1 MTCAIELRCHTRYM
15 AYGPIAFGVRMEAD
29 AATHQAVNGLLDRAL
44 EVVLVR
50 RDAPGVRF
58 LTKTDP
64 GGLFLPDPVAPPPLP
79 GMSATAR
86 VIEEREF
93 DLLDHGRRHDGAATY
108 FAFACFAD
116 AISDARAIE
125 VVHGRTQLP
134 PGDAPPLAPLAPS
147 HAQALIALLPH
158 RPGLVARL
166 VARDGL
172 RLEGSVTCAPPANRF
187 GLPPPRTGF
196 VTVVAI
202 HRGPRGGV
210 SARSFQ
216 LASPFHDGWATDA
229 FSLPI
234 AELFPELTAPAQ
246 LLVFSGD
253 LAPARLDLPA

>member
-93 DLLDHGRRHDGAATY
+93 DLLDHGRRHDGAV
-108 FAFACFAD
+108 
-116 AISDARAIE
+116 R
-125 VVHGRTQLP
+125 GR
-134 PGDAPPLAPLAPS
+134 GRGA
-147 HAQALIALLPH
+147 
-158 RPGLVARL
+158 G
-166 VARDGL
+166 G
-172 RLEGSVTCAPPANRF
+172 GS
-187 GLPPPRTGF
+187 
-196 VTVVAI
+196 
-202 HRGPRGGV
+202 
-210 SARSFQ
+210 
-216 LASPFHDGWATDA
+216 
-229 FSLPI
+229 
-234 AELFPELTAPAQ
+234 AELH
-246 LLVFSGD
+246 GD
-253 LAPARLDLPA
+253 DAGRRRVRRRRM

>member
-15 AYGPIAFGVRMEAD
+15 AYGPIAFGVRMEGD

-116 AISDARAIE
+116 AISACAWDGASGASGGASPGGNCVRPCTTSIARASLIASAKQANATY
-125 VVHGRTQLP
+125 VAAPSCRRPWSSRSNSRSSITRAVALMPRSGGGATGSGRNSP
-134 PGDAPPLAPLAPS
+134 PGSVLV
-147 HAQALIALLPH
+147 
-158 RPGLVARL
+158 RNRTPG
-166 VARDGL
+166 
-172 RLEGSVTCAPPANRF
+172 
-187 GLPPPRTGF
+187 
-196 VTVVAI
+196 
-202 HRGPRGGV
+202 
-210 SARSFQ
+210 
-216 LASPFHDGWATDA
+216 AS
-229 FSLPI
+229 
-234 AELFPELTAPAQ
+234 
-246 LLVFSGD
+246 
-253 LAPARLDLPA
+253 R